1 MIDVQSVS
9 LGKFEPRG
17 ISLKRNQIKQFV
29 LTWGRGPC
37 HLSEPAPCTNSLT
50 KPHTGSHSHAGPM

>member
-1 MIDVQSVS
+1 MMGIAKKAPLIKLVREREREREREFISWSSMIDVQSVS

-29 LTWGRGPC
+29 LT
-37 HLSEPAPCTNSLT
+37 
-50 KPHTGSHSHAGPM
+50 

>member
-1 MIDVQSVS
+1 MMGIAKKAPLIKLVREREREFISWSSMIDVQSVS

-29 LTWGRGPC
+29 LT
-37 HLSEPAPCTNSLT
+37 
-50 KPHTGSHSHAGPM
+50 